1 MSSTTSPP
9 PTATVTT
16 IPADPA
22 PGRTYSTRELQAAA
36 AALAAG
42 RFASTRASMSP
53 VTAPA
58 CTPEPAALMHPEE
71 AAAAELVERAVHGAG
86 VVTALGALVRVRAAN
101 TGAGASTIT
110 LALAD
115 AADRAQM
122 RTRVLDAAA
131 PAWSGL
137 IGASVTELGARDGWR
152 RGRRGAGVLIDRVAV
167 PISVPEFVPVPRDL
181 TGIENGIDLTVLD
194 TGWTSREFDAS
205 RAAGGCWVVSEPAH
219 VEVVVTRP
227 HALAFGQA
235 EAVLAGLDET
245 PVLVVVVGA
254 RGWSGPEFA
263 AAGPR
268 LRRLHE
274 DQRVVFVPLLQ
285 VKALPGLGPEP
296 LPKQLM
302 SAAHWL
308 LERITT
314 IIGPLNADRA

>member
-9 PTATVTT
+9 PTATVTKT
-16 IPADPA
+16 PADPT

-42 RFASTRASMSP
+42 QFARTQTSMSP
-53 VTAPA
+53 LTGPASTPAPA
-58 CTPEPAALMHPEE
+58 ITRRTQ
-71 AAAAELVERAVHGAG
+71 AAAAGLAEPGAKAAG
-86 VVTALGALVRVRAAN
+86 VVHALGPLVRVRAAN

-115 AADRAQM
+115 AADAAQM

-137 IGASVTELGARDGWR
+137 IGASVTELGARNGWR
-152 RGRRGAGVLIDRVAV
+152 CGRRGARVLIDRVAAPIGIPGLV
-167 PISVPEFVPVPRDL
+167 PAPRGL
-181 TGIENGIDLTVLD
+181 TGIETRIDLTVLD
-194 TGWTSREFDAS
+194 TGWTSRELDACTID
-205 RAAGGCWVVSEPAH
+205 GGCWVVSEPAH

-227 HALAFGQA
+227 NALAFGKA
-235 EAVLAGLDET
+235 ETVLAGLEET

-254 RGWSGPEFA
+254 RRWSGPQFA

-274 DQRVVFVPLLQ
+274 DQRVVFVPLLG
-285 VKALPGLGPEP
+285 VKAMPGLGPEP

-302 SAAHWL
+302 SAAQRL
-308 LERITT
+308 LDRITT
-314 IIGPLNADRA
+314 IIGPPNADPA